1 MGVIANNPHH
11 LAGAI
16 DSDGADKG
24 ARFIQLCDAFDIPVL
39 SLMDCPGM
47 MVGPDVERTAL
58 VRHCVRMFNAG
69 ANLTTPLFGVVVR
82 KAYGLGVQ
90 AMCGASSRVGF
101 FTIAWPTAEFA
112 GMNIEGAVKLG
123 YRKELAA
130 IEDPEERKKEFE
142 LRVERSY
149 EAAKAVNAGTGG
161 GLDDVIDPAD
171 TRDWIASAMKR
182 LPPVLERT
190 EKKYPY
196 IDTW

>member
-1 MGVIANNPHH
+1 MIANNPHH

-90 AMCGASSRVGF
+90 AMCGASALVGF
-101 FTIAWPTAEFA
+101 FTVAWPTAEFA
-112 GMNIEGAVKLG
+112 GMNIEGSVKLG

-130 IEDPEERKKEFE
+130 MEDPEERRLEYE
-142 LRVERSY
+142 RRVAASY
-149 EAAKAVNAGTGG
+149 ESAKAINAGVGG

-171 TRDWIASAMKR
+171 TRGWIASSLKR
-182 LPPVLERT
+182 LPPPTPRDG
-190 EKKYPY
+190 KKYPY

>member
-1 MGVIANNPHH
+1 
-11 LAGAI
+11 
-16 DSDGADKG
+16 
-24 ARFIQLCDAFDIPVL
+24 
-39 SLMDCPGM
+39 
-47 MVGPDVERTAL
+47 
-58 VRHCVRMFNAG
+58 MFNAG